1 MSNYGPW
8 RAKRLAVIGA
18 GAMGTSFAAIA
29 GTKAPVVM
37 VCRNP
42 ERAAQIFRDGVR
54 TVGFIERSAHPIVV
68 SRAEDLASIGGVSA
82 IFVATKT
89 TSIPQ
94 VAADLRPLLPRLAD
108 QDAGLFVVS
117 YQNGIE
123 PGRQLMEMLG
133 DPRVLRMV
141 LNIGA
146 SMDRKTGVVNIKLQ
160 SPPHAIGTVRP
171 EYAHVCESIAKL
183 LTECGMDTRYVEDI
197 EPLVWNKGVINAAM
211 NPVAALVNSTV
222 GEAMHAPSRRIV
234 DALLREGEAVAKAEG
249 IDLGADFVDRA
260 HAMLEA
266 GGEHTP
272 SMVEDIRAGRE
283 SEIGQL
289 NSQIIE
295 HAKKVGA
302 KTPTH
307 EIVDALI
314 ETFDWK
320 VYLTGRAGGDVD

>member
-1 MSNYGPW
+1 MSDYGPW

-18 GAMGTSFAAIA
+18 GAMGTSLAAIA

-54 TVGFIERSAHPIVV
+54 TVGEIERASRPIVV

-123 PGRQLMEMLG
+123 PGRQMMEMLG

-146 SMDRKTGVVNIKLQ
+146 SMDRASGVVNIKMQ
-160 SPPHAIGTVRP
+160 APPHAIGTVRP
-171 EYAHVCESIAKL
+171 EYAHVCSSIAKL
-183 LTECGMDTRYVEDI
+183 LTEIG
-197 EPLVWNKGVINAAM
+197 
-211 NPVAALVNSTV
+211 
-222 GEAMHAPSRRIV
+222 
-234 DALLREGEAVAKAEG
+234 
-249 IDLGADFVDRA
+249 RA
-260 HAMLEA
+260 H
-266 GGEHTP
+266 
-272 SMVEDIRAGRE
+272 V
-283 SEIGQL
+283 
-289 NSQIIE
+289 
-295 HAKKVGA
+295 
-302 KTPTH
+302 
-307 EIVDALI
+307 
-314 ETFDWK
+314 
-320 VYLTGRAGGDVD
+320 